1 MPKLKNMNWEI
12 ITNYILPPL
21 VGAVIGYFTNLIA
34 VKMLFYPRKAVY
46 VFGHRLPFTPGAIPK
61 GKARLAKS
69 AGKIV
74 QNELFTREDISGRLL
89 TEEVEKPLIDKVM
102 GILGED
108 IRDTGSVMIGGPDK
122 YDRLEEN
129 FTELLAFKITDAIKR
144 MDIPETIRLEG
155 RKMLQEQVWES
166 AFLSIV
172 VSDKL
177 IDRIMNTVSEKMEE
191 FIDTRG
197 PEMVSEITTS
207 RIHDLGDRTPL
218 HVLQQAGYEEEF
230 VREKITTAYRES
242 VVNAVN
248 SALRRIDVARVVEDK
263 INAMSVEELE
273 KGVLTVMKTELN
285 MIVSLGAL
293 IGLVI
298 GSINIFI

>member
-1 MPKLKNMNWEI
+1 MNWDTI
-12 ITNYILPPL
+12 ITYLLPPL
-21 VGAVIGYFTNLIA
+21 IGAVIGYFTNLIA
-34 VKMLFYPRKAVY
+34 VKMLFYPHKPVY
-46 VFGHRLPFTPGAIPK
+46 VFGHQLPLTPGAIPK

-102 GILGED
+102 SILDTD
-108 IRDTGSVMIGGPDK
+108 IRETGAVMAGSTEK
-122 YDRLEEN
+122 YDQLENN
-129 FTELLAFKITDAIKR
+129 FTELLSLKITDAIKR
-144 MDIPETIRLEG
+144 MDIPGTIYKEG
-155 RKMLQEQVWES
+155 KAMLLDHVLNS
-166 AFLSIV
+166 RILAFVVTDNMIDRV
-172 VSDKL
+172 MKTVSD
-177 IDRIMNTVSEKMEE
+177 KMEE

-218 HVLQQAGYEEEF
+218 YVLDLAGYDPEY
-230 VREKITTAYRES
+230 VRRKITEAYRES

-248 SALRRIDVARVVEDK
+248 SALRRIDVAKVVEDK
-263 INAMSVEELE
+263 INAMSVAELE
-273 KGVLTVMKTELN
+273 KGVLTVMNTELR
-285 MIVSLGAL
+285 MIVNLGAL
-293 IGLVI
+293 IGMVI

>member
-1 MPKLKNMNWEI
+1 MNWEI
-12 ITNYILPPL
+12 ITHYILPPL

-46 VFGHRLPFTPGAIPK
+46 LLGHQLPLTPGAIPK

-102 GILGED
+102 SVLDENIKV
-108 IRDTGSVMIGGPDK
+108 TGAVLAGSEEK
-122 YDRLEEN
+122 YDRIEDN
-129 FTELLAFKITDAIKR
+129 FTELLSFKITDAIKR
-144 MDIPETIRLEG
+144 MDIPGTVKREGKAMLLEHVMDS
-155 RKMLQEQVWES
+155 KILYY
-166 AFLSIV
+166 L
-172 VSDKL
+172 VSDRM
-177 IDRIMNTVSEKMEE
+177 IDKVMNTVGEKMEE
-191 FIDTRG
+191 FIDARG

-207 RIHDLGDRTPL
+207 RIHDLGERTPL
-218 HVLQQAGYEEEF
+218 YVLEQAGYDPDY
-230 VREKITTAYRES
+230 VRAKITEAYRES

-248 SALRRIDVARVVEDK
+248 STLRRIDVAKVVEDK

-285 MIVSLGAL
+285 LIVSLGAL

-298 GSINIFI
+298 GCINIFI

>member
-1 MPKLKNMNWEI
+1 MNWEI
-12 ITNYILPPL
+12 VTNYILPPL
-21 VGAVIGYFTNLIA
+21 VGAVIGYFTNMIA

-46 VFGHRLPFTPGAIPK
+46 IFGRQLPLTPGAIPK

-102 GILGED
+102 SILDTD
-108 IRDTGSVMIGGPDK
+108 IRETGAVMAGSKEK
-122 YDRLEEN
+122 YDKIEES
-129 FTELLAFKITDAIKR
+129 FTELLSFKITDAIKR
-144 MDIPETIRLEG
+144 MDIPETIYKEGKAMLLEHVLSSRLLAMVVTDNLIN
-155 RKMLQEQVWES
+155 RVMR
-166 AFLSIV
+166 A
-172 VSDKL
+172 VSD
-177 IDRIMNTVSEKMEE
+177 KMEE

-218 HVLQQAGYEEEF
+218 HVLEQAGYDPEF
-230 VREKITTAYRES
+230 VRRKITEAYRES

-248 SALRRIDVARVVEDK
+248 SALRRIDVAKVVEDK
-263 INAMSVEELE
+263 INSMAVEELE
-273 KGVLTVMKTELN
+273 KGVLTVMKTELKL
-285 MIVSLGAL
+285 IVDLGAL

>member
-1 MPKLKNMNWEI
+1 MNWEI
-12 ITNYILPPL
+12 ITTYVLPPL

-34 VKMLFYPRKAVY
+34 VKMLFYPRKPVY
-46 VFGHRLPFTPGAIPK
+46 LFGHQLPLTPGAIPK

-74 QNELFTREDISGRLL
+74 QNELFTREDISSRLL

-102 GILGED
+102 SILDSD
-108 IRDTGSVMIGGPDK
+108 ISETGSVMTGSAEKFDK
-122 YDRLEEN
+122 LEDN
-129 FTELLAFKITDAIKR
+129 FTELLSLKITDAIKR
-144 MDIPETIRLEG
+144 MDIPGTIHKEGKAMLLEHVLSSRL
-155 RKMLQEQVWES
+155 
-166 AFLSIV
+166 LSLVVTDSMIDRV
-172 VSDKL
+172 MKTVSD
-177 IDRIMNTVSEKMEE
+177 KMEE

-207 RIHDLGDRTPL
+207 RIHDLGERTPL
-218 HVLQQAGYEEEF
+218 YVLELAGYDPEF
-230 VREKITTAYRES
+230 VRRKITEAYRES

-248 SALRRIDVARVVEDK
+248 SALRRIDVAKVVEDK
-263 INAMSVEELE
+263 INSMAVEELE
-273 KGVLTVMKTELN
+273 KGVLTVMKTELKL
-285 MIVSLGAL
+285 IVDLGAL

>member
-1 MPKLKNMNWEI
+1 MNWD
-12 ITNYILPPL
+12 TVVTYLLPPL

-34 VKMLFYPRKAVY
+34 VKMLFYPHKPVFL
-46 VFGHRLPFTPGAIPK
+46 FGHQLPLTPGAIPK

-74 QNELFTREDISGRLL
+74 QDELFTREDISGRLL

-102 GILGED
+102 SILD
-108 IRDTGSVMIGGPDK
+108 TNIRETGAVMAGSAEK
-122 YDRLEEN
+122 YDRLEES
-129 FTELLAFKITDAIKR
+129 FTELLAIKITDAIKK
-144 MDIPETIRLEG
+144 MDIPGTIHREGKAMLLDHVLNSRL
-155 RKMLQEQVWES
+155 LT
-166 AFLSIV
+166 FV
-172 VSDKL
+172 VSDNT
-177 IDRIMNTVSEKMEE
+177 IDRAMKAVSDKMEE
-191 FIDTRG
+191 FIDARG
-197 PEMVSEITTS
+197 PQMVSEITTS

-218 HVLQQAGYEEEF
+218 YVLELAGYDPEF
-230 VREKITTAYRES
+230 VRRKITEAYRES

-248 SALRRIDVARVVEDK
+248 SALRRIDVAKVVEDK

-273 KGVLTVMKTELN
+273 KGVLTVMKTELR
-285 MIVSLGAL
+285 MIVNLGAL

>member
-1 MPKLKNMNWEI
+1 MNWDI
-12 ITNYILPPL
+12 ITHYIMPPL

-34 VKMLFYPRKAVY
+34 VKMLFYPHKAVY
-46 VFGHRLPFTPGAIPK
+46 IFGHRLPFTPGAIPK
-61 GKARLAKS
+61 GKARLARS

-89 TEEVEKPLIDKVM
+89 TEEVEKPLIDRVM
-102 GILGED
+102 GILNEN
-108 IRDTGSVMIGGPDK
+108 IRKTGAVMVGSSAG
-122 YDRLEEN
+122 YDRIEES
-129 FTELLAFKITDAIKR
+129 FTELLSFKITDAIKR
-144 MDIPETIRLEG
+144 MDIPETVRHEG
-155 RKMLQEQVWES
+155 KAMLQEQVMGS
-166 AFLSIV
+166 ALLTFL

-177 IDRIMNTVSEKMEE
+177 IDKVMNTVCEKMEE

-218 HVLQQAGYEEEF
+218 HVLEQAGYDADY
-230 VREKITTAYRES
+230 VKAKITEAYRES

-248 SALRRIDVARVVEDK
+248 SALRRIDVAKVVEDK
-263 INAMSVEELE
+263 INSMPVEELE

-285 MIVSLGAL
+285 MIVNLGAL

>member
-1 MPKLKNMNWEI
+1 MNWDTI
-12 ITNYILPPL
+12 ITYLLPPL
-21 VGAVIGYFTNLIA
+21 IGAVIGYFTNLIA
-34 VKMLFYPRKAVY
+34 VKMLFYPHKAVY
-46 VFGHRLPFTPGAIPK
+46 LFGHQLPLTPGAIPK

-102 GILGED
+102 SILDTD
-108 IRDTGSVMIGGPDK
+108 IRETGAVMAGSTEK
-122 YDRLEEN
+122 YDQLENN
-129 FTELLAFKITDAIKR
+129 FTELLSLKITDAIKR
-144 MDIPETIRLEG
+144 MDIPGTIYKEG
-155 RKMLQEQVWES
+155 KAMLLDHVLNS
-166 AFLSIV
+166 RILAFVVTDNMIDRV
-172 VSDKL
+172 MKTVSD
-177 IDRIMNTVSEKMEE
+177 KMEE

-218 HVLQQAGYEEEF
+218 YVLDLAGYDPEY
-230 VREKITTAYRES
+230 VRRKITEAYRES

-248 SALRRIDVARVVEDK
+248 SALRRIDVAKVVEDK
-263 INAMSVEELE
+263 INAMSVAELE
-273 KGVLTVMKTELN
+273 KGVLTVMNTELR
-285 MIVSLGAL
+285 MIVNLGAL
-293 IGLVI
+293 IGMVI